1 MSNTHH
7 RPDSLVFPVTTL
19 ADTEHVDTCTNLR
32 PDTHGGLAAVGIPAT
47 LVSLP
52 GATPVDG
59 GCYTLSDGSKLTIV
73 MHNGALKSLA
83 PDGSVSIIANA
94 VALTDTPTCILPVD
108 RGIIVMFA
116 STKPC
121 RYNCTEG
128 KSVNQPVSWTR
139 TDLFP
144 DLAPLM
150 FSRSDMARISVEIPE
165 FSLGSSY
172 ETDTRT
178 LTDEDSAKV
187 DNVMRDAYIRLSDN
201 ALSRGL
207 FIQPVMARY
216 RLIGT
221 NGAVIYTSAPVLIAP
236 DEGVQSISA
245 EFTFSGTGFRRMEYA
260 RLRAQAFFPYTV
272 RTRPDDLLWNKLV
285 REVELELTPQLH
297 PYSETLPGTHTRVSS
312 TSKEL
317 VMRATLPG
325 VRSEGE
331 VGAPGTR
338 MATLITA
345 ILDNQDMAF
354 YPDMNLHNS
363 TEGELAMLERI
374 LKVAGKRSEPAPE
387 LEVKISAP
395 NSFTAKTVS
404 DSGNVI
410 VWGGIKAIPFK
421 GYSLLEMTVKASDTD
436 NSLPTAVKVDMSD
449 GTSVVRS
456 VTSGTRRPLAF
467 SPLIVYPSPDAVS
480 VTLLSDERALTL
492 PLTPSPCRRFAY
504 YLNPA
509 LKPVEFNEFRDTFV
523 EPSAVTPMCEY
534 PGAVVVTKSDAPL
547 VPVAVTEGVGTA
559 IHTLHPATQRAN
571 SVTAATIS
579 FYMFAPD
586 GIHTLALS
594 DGCRTIKLA
603 QLNPE
608 GVASPRCVTPI
619 PGGVAVL
626 AGDRVIAYTGT
637 GAHSV
642 TLLTRCDVAMLGYCS
657 SFGELW
663 CIPSASAPVTVVS
676 TDGKVR
682 YTREGIDVSGVYSDG
697 AIMRVFTADGDIL
710 DPCRENDGPVTVCHK
725 SSVRHNLKQNTEATL
740 RIGLFGEDV
749 NGSVT
754 VRVSDGAPERESA
767 VIASERIISGNLDH
781 TTVLKMRVGES
792 SRAHLGL
799 NVTTSRPSTLRLE
812 HS

>member
-236 DEGVQSISA
+236 DEGAQSISA

-285 REVELELTPQLH
+285 REVA
-297 PYSETLPGTHTRVSS
+297 R
-312 TSKEL
+312 
-317 VMRATLPG
+317 
-325 VRSEGE
+325 
-331 VGAPGTR
+331 
-338 MATLITA
+338 
-345 ILDNQDMAF
+345 
-354 YPDMNLHNS
+354 
-363 TEGELAMLERI
+363 
-374 LKVAGKRSEPAPE
+374 
-387 LEVKISAP
+387 
-395 NSFTAKTVS
+395 
-404 DSGNVI
+404 
-410 VWGGIKAIPFK
+410 
-421 GYSLLEMTVKASDTD
+421 
-436 NSLPTAVKVDMSD
+436 
-449 GTSVVRS
+449 
-456 VTSGTRRPLAF
+456 
-467 SPLIVYPSPDAVS
+467 
-480 VTLLSDERALTL
+480 
-492 PLTPSPCRRFAY
+492 
-504 YLNPA
+504 
-509 LKPVEFNEFRDTFV
+509 
-523 EPSAVTPMCEY
+523 
-534 PGAVVVTKSDAPL
+534 
-547 VPVAVTEGVGTA
+547 
-559 IHTLHPATQRAN
+559 
-571 SVTAATIS
+571 
-579 FYMFAPD
+579 
-586 GIHTLALS
+586 
-594 DGCRTIKLA
+594 
-603 QLNPE
+603 
-608 GVASPRCVTPI
+608 
-619 PGGVAVL
+619 
-626 AGDRVIAYTGT
+626 
-637 GAHSV
+637 
-642 TLLTRCDVAMLGYCS
+642 
-657 SFGELW
+657 LW
-663 CIPSASAPVTVVS
+663 
-676 TDGKVR
+676 R
-682 YTREGIDVSGVYSDG
+682 
-697 AIMRVFTADGDIL
+697 
-710 DPCRENDGPVTVCHK
+710 N
-725 SSVRHNLKQNTEATL
+725 
-740 RIGLFGEDV
+740 
-749 NGSVT
+749 
-754 VRVSDGAPERESA
+754 
-767 VIASERIISGNLDH
+767 
-781 TTVLKMRVGES
+781 
-792 SRAHLGL
+792 
-799 NVTTSRPSTLRLE
+799 
-812 HS
+812 